1 MGTGKSTI
9 TQQYGYGKVGH
20 GKVYYNPAV
29 WAREGG
35 HGKVYYN
42 PAVWAHEGLL

>member
-1 MGTGKSTI
+1 MATGRSTI
-9 TQQYGYGKVGH
+9 TQQYGH

-42 PAVWAHEGLL
+42 PAVWAREGLL